1 MGVKKKG
8 VFGENGCQKKGFLVK
23 MGVKKKG
30 LFKQTIEADRLKHVK
45 AKFLWEFRSA
55 MKGMGFEA
63 FKVRLSDTLK
73 KAEESR
79 IAAAVAAAR
88 PQGLLGLFV

>member
-1 MGVKKKG
+1 MSFVGVLK
-8 VFGENGCQKKGFLVK
+8 QKSYFHLVK
-23 MGVKKKG
+23 MSVKKRV
-30 LFKQTIEADRLKHVK
+30 FKQTIEVGRLKHVK
-45 AKFLWEFRSA
+45 AKLLWEFRSA